1 MVGSATMAK
10 STREEWA
17 KRVRRWQ
24 RSGLTAREFAAQ
36 TGIKASTLTYWK
48 WRLGK
53 EGHLEPVDLRRSSDT
68 ASLEFVELET
78 VTVGTAA
85 TTGIEVHVGRYVV
98 RLGPGVDAATLGQVL
113 DVLEQRG

>member
-10 STREEWA
+10 STREERA
-17 KRVRRWQ
+17 KRVRRWKQ
-24 RSGLTAREFAAQ
+24 SGLTAREFEAR
-36 TGIKASTLTYWK
+36 TGINARTLSYWK

-53 EGHLEPVDLRRSSDT
+53 EGHLEAADLRRSSGT

-78 VTVGTAA
+78 VMVDSAA
-85 TTGIEVHVGRYVV
+85 TTGIEVLVGRYVV